1 MGLYYRIT
9 DRGAGTRSAVDRRDV
24 LVARNTTRR
33 SCLVLIRSTGTRSTK
48 PGRYQYKFGWL
59 AVATEDLS
67 IWEKYPN
74 AVFTLVSVQAEED
87 SPAEEYRLGTFELR

>member
-48 PGRYQYKFGWL
+48 PGRY
-59 AVATEDLS
+59 
-67 IWEKYPN
+67 
-74 AVFTLVSVQAEED
+74 
-87 SPAEEYRLGTFELR
+87 